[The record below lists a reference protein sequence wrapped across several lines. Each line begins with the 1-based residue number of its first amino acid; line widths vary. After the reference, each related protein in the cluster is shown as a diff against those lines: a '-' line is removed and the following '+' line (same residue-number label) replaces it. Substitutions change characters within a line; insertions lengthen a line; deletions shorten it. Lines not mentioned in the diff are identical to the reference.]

1 MNNTIKIIYI
11 KLFSSTIDLISNV
24 MIINM
29 HNSIKKV
36 YNYIFNKIIV
46 LTCSKYV
53 LDMDVLET
61 LISNFSAFVFAS
73 SHFSKYVVITICVV
87 TLLPNVLFC
96 WGNPWYLDPCPSWLT
111 CPAYAIAQVIT
122 H

>member
-61 LISNFSAFVFAS
+61 LISNFL
-73 SHFSKYVVITICVV
+73 HLY
-87 TLLPNVLFC
+87 LLHPTSLN
-96 WGNPWYLDPCPSWLT
+96 T
-111 CPAYAIAQVIT
+111 
-122 H
+122 